1 MFDAII
7 ALATPPMKGAL
18 AVIRISGDNT
28 LEIVQKCFTG
38 KLNESHKVKYGYII
52 NPETKEKIDEV
63 LVTYFKGP
71 RSFTGEDSIEISCH
85 GSMLIADQII
95 SLFLSQGVRM
105 AERGEFTSRAYYNGR
120 IDLVQAEAVN
130 EMINAQTK
138 EAKQLSLYSLTGET
152 SSLLTPLK
160 TKLAD
165 ILSLIEVNID
175 YPEYE
180 DIEQVTSEKI
190 EKDVGSIL
198 YILKD
203 IIKEGE
209 NAKLIKEGINVAL
222 VGRPNVGKSSLLN
235 ALVNEEKAI
244 VTNIP
249 GTTRDIVEGKIN
261 LNGLILNLLDT
272 AGIRDSDNVVEQIG
286 IERSRKSIEDADLV
300 IVVLEAGTLTDEDK
314 ELLELTKDK
323 KRIVIYNKKDLVE
336 KLDDDKIYISAKN
349 KDITRL
355 QKEIAKL
362 FSLDKLN
369 ELSPSLCSAREIGLL
384 QKAKKDLES
393 ALNENALGM
402 SLDLVSVGIKA
413 AYDDIRNILGEEVSV
428 DLSAEIFS
436 RFCVGK

>member
-1 MFDAII
+1 MFDSII

-18 AVIRISGDNT
+18 AVIRISGDDS

-38 KLNESHKVKYGYII
+38 KLNESHKVKYGFII
-52 NPETKEKIDEV
+52 NPDTKEKIDEV

-71 RSFTGEDSIEISCH
+71 RSFTGEDSVEISCH

-95 SLFLSQGVRM
+95 QLFLSQGVRL
-105 AERGEFTSRAYYNGR
+105 AERGEFTSRAYYHGR

-130 EMINAQTK
+130 EMINAETK

-152 SSLLTPLK
+152 SSLLNPIK

-165 ILSLIEVNID
+165 ILRLIEVNID

-180 DIEQVTSEKI
+180 DIEQVTQEKI
-190 EKDVGSIL
+190 DTDVNHIL
-198 YILKD
+198 SILKD

-209 NAKLIKEGINVAL
+209 SAKLIKEGINVAL

-244 VTNIP
+244 VTSIP

-272 AGIRDSDNVVEQIG
+272 AGIRESSNVVEQIG
-286 IERSRKSIEDADLV
+286 IERSRKSIDDADLV
-300 IVVLEAGTLTDEDK
+300 ILVLEADKVTDEDK
-314 ELLELTKDK
+314 ELLELTKNK
-323 KRIVIYNKKDLVE
+323 KRIVIYNKKDLVD

-349 KDITRL
+349 KDISKL
-355 QKEIAKL
+355 QKEISKL

-384 QKAKKDLES
+384 QKAKLDLEQS
-393 ALNENALGM
+393 LKENDMGM
-402 SLDLVSVGIKA
+402 SLDIVSVGIKA
-413 AYDDIRNILGEEVSV
+413 AYDDIKNILGEEVSV
-428 DLSAEIFS
+428 DIANEIFA

>member
-1 MFDAII
+1 MFDPII

-18 AVIRISGDNT
+18 AVIRISGDNS
-28 LEIVQKCFTG
+28 LEIVQSCFQG
-38 KLNESHKVKYGYII
+38 KIKESHKVTYGFII

-63 LVTYFKGP
+63 LLTYFKGP
-71 RSFTGEDSIEISCH
+71 RSYTGEDSIEISCH
-85 GSMLIADQII
+85 GSMLIVDQVI
-95 SLFLSQGVRM
+95 SLFLSKGIRM

-130 EMINAQTK
+130 EMINAQTN
-138 EAKQLSLYSLTGET
+138 EAKKLSLYSLTGET
-152 SSLLTPLK
+152 SSLLTPIK

-180 DIEQVTSEKI
+180 DIEEVTSEKI
-190 EKDVGSIL
+190 ELDVGSIL
-198 YILKD
+198 DTIKD
-203 IIKEGE
+203 IIKDGE

-244 VTNIP
+244 VTSIP

-261 LNGLILNLLDT
+261 LNGLVLNLLDT
-272 AGIRDSDNVVEQIG
+272 AGIRDADNEVEQIG
-286 IERSRKSIEDADLV
+286 IERSKKSIDDADLV
-300 IVVLEAGTLTDEDK
+300 ILVLEADKLLDEDK
-314 ELLELTKDK
+314 ELLELTKNK

-336 KLDDDKIYISAKN
+336 KLDEDKIYISAKN
-349 KDITRL
+349 KDISRL
-355 QKEIAKL
+355 QNEIQKL

-369 ELSPSLCSAREIGLL
+369 ELTPSLCSTREIGLL
-384 QKAKKDLES
+384 QKAKNDLEK
-393 ALNENALGM
+393 ALEENKMGL
-402 SLDLVSVGIKA
+402 SLDLVSIGIKA
-413 AYDDIRNILGEEVSV
+413 AYDDIKNILGEEVSV
-428 DLSAEIFS
+428 DLSSEIFA